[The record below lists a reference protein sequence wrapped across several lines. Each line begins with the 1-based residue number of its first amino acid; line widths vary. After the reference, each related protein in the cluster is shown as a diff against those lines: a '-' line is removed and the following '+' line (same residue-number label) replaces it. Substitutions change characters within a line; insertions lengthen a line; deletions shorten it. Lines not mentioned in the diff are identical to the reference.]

1 MRHVLLLAAAVI
13 PLVVA
18 TAEEASA
25 QRRGPGFHGGGGWGA
40 RSMGVRP
47 GWHGGGHWRG
57 AGWRGAG
64 WHGGGWNRPY
74 TRRGWGYPGYY
85 GRGWN
90 SGWGWGAAGL
100 AAGTILGAA
109 AAAPYYYDSYLYP
122 YGYRV
127 YTAPVSGP
135 IGGYCAT
142 PVRTCQLIEPS
153 VIGGGCSCRVAGG
166 RARGT
171 VVGP

>member
-1 MRHVLLLAAAVI
+1 MRHALLLAAAVLPI
-13 PLVVA
+13 VVA
-18 TAEEASA
+18 TTQDASA
-25 QRRGPGFHGGGGWGA
+25 QRRGPGIHGGGWGA
-40 RSMGVRP
+40 RSMGMRP

-64 WHGGGWNRPY
+64 WNRPY
-74 TRRGWGYPGYY
+74 IGRGWGYPGSYR
-85 GRGWN
+85 RGWN

-109 AAAPYYYDSYLYP
+109 AVPYYYDPYPYPYP
-122 YGYRV
+122 YGYRA
-127 YTAPVSGP
+127 YAAPVAGP